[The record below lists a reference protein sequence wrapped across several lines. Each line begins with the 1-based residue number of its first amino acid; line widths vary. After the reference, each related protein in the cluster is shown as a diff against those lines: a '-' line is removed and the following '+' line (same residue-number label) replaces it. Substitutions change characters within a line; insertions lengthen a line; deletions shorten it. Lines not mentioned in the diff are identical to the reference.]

1 MSSTLV
7 SADRARRVRITCSCC
22 GQPGENRGHGWCVA
36 CYARWVYWGRPAEG
50 PPLPGTVRAADEVDE
65 IAVVRAISGNPP
77 QELTRA
83 ERDAA
88 VVRLRSWGLTYKVI
102 GERVGCSLH
111 TAKSISGRLGT
122 RNIAAAR
129 AWIESSTLEVG
140 A

>member
-1 MSSTLV
+1 M
-7 SADRARRVRITCSCC
+7 SADRTRRRRITCSCC
-22 GQPGENRGHGWCVA
+22 GQPGENRSRGWCVA

-65 IAVVRAISGNPP
+65 IAVLRAIAGNPP

-111 TAKSISGRLGT
+111 TANGICGRLGT
-122 RNIAAAR
+122 RDIASAR
-129 AWIESSTLEVG
+129 AWIAASILEVT